1 MKKLEIG
8 TRVFDIRWGW
18 GAIVEYRED
27 FNEISYPIIV
37 RFDGK
42 GISTYTL
49 SGVHSMG
56 DSSPLLSLTEYSLEN
71 GGFTDISEW
80 GKPKVGDFGYF
91 WHYETKDFVFYSKL
105 IGIDSSSTYK
115 YTMADST
122 GWTYFSKEVPGWFL
136 DKMNKQI

>member
-27 FNEISYPIIV
+27 FDKISYPIIV

-71 GGFTDISEW
+71 GGFR
-80 GKPKVGDFGYF
+80 
-91 WHYETKDFVFYSKL
+91 H
-105 IGIDSSSTYK
+105 
-115 YTMADST
+115 
-122 GWTYFSKEVPGWFL
+122 
-136 DKMNKQI
+136 